1 MGQGAISQVP
11 ALGPGQHL
19 RDSWVLS
26 PSTVHHPP
34 PSTGRFLSLSLA
46 MSVSLLPSLSSSY
59 SRPPL
64 SPNPPVCPYCPPPPS
79 PGGPVSR
86 DGPTSKSSPLSQL
99 WHTSVCTLPPTRK
112 VANTRRMRGA
122 AKRKL
127 RPTPLWKVR
136 GRTEGQQGLAAL
148 TIPSVP
154 PAPQGQPA
162 QPVGPRTEPSEERSL
177 EDLASWRGGRTQ
189 NS

>member
-19 RDSWVLS
+19 RDS
-26 PSTVHHPP
+26 PSTVHW
-34 PSTGRFLSLSLA
+34 RV
-46 MSVSLLPSLSSSY
+46 SVSFFGHVCLTSPLPLSLLPPTTTFPQPSCL
-59 SRPPL
+59 PIL
-64 SPNPPVCPYCPPPPS
+64 PPPPS

-127 RPTPLWKVR
+127 RPTPLWKAR

-148 TIPSVP
+148 TTPSVP

-177 EDLASWRGGRTQ
+177 EDLASRGGGRTQ